1 MTRTTARELNRSY
14 SAPVHPERCAHY
26 AVVRIIKRHA
36 AEIHHPLR
44 TQKRMNMR
52 VLIAYASHYGAT
64 KGIAERI
71 AATLHRQHLA
81 PSVQPVQEAA
91 DPAGYDAV
99 IVGSAAYYF
108 HWMKPAQTLC
118 GITRA
123 SSPIAPCGSS
133 AADRWAQRRQD
144 DQGRELREFLE
155 PKEIAEFR
163 TIVHPRTTTCS
174 SAPSTRPGS
183 ASPTASSTKLPANR
197 DDAMFPQ
204 GDFRNW
210 PEIDAWADTI
220 AEALKTAQA

>member
-1 MTRTTARELNRSY
+1 
-14 SAPVHPERCAHY
+14 
-26 AVVRIIKRHA
+26 
-36 AEIHHPLR
+36 
-44 TQKRMNMR
+44 MR

-108 HWMKPAQTLC
+108 HWMKPAKSFVQRNSRVL
-118 GITRA
+118 
-123 SSPIAPCGSS
+123 
-133 AADRWAQRRQD
+133 ADRPVWLFSSGPLGTKETN
-144 DQGRELREFLE
+144 DQGRDLREFLE

-163 TIVHPRTTTCS
+163 TIVHPRDHHVFFG
-174 SAPSTRPGS
+174 AMDSTRLNF
-183 ASPTASSTKLPANR
+183 THRLLYKMPANR
-197 DDAMFPQ
+197 DNAIFPQ

-220 AEALKTAQA
+220 AQALKAPQA